1 MKGYGL
7 LFFLFV
13 AFSSL
18 AQQYKLTDGH
28 KIAFSNPDV
37 SGTFD
42 ELTTAGLTFD
52 QTKLS
57 SSKLSFKIEVG
68 SINTGNGLMNKHA
81 KGEEWFNADKY
92 PYIEFTSSKIEKTSE
107 GFKATGKL
115 QMHGVS
121 NEVTIPFSFTEKGNK
136 GTFIAKFSLDR
147 SDFQIGKKNGGVAE
161 TIKITATIPVIK
173 K

>member
-1 MKGYGL
+1 MKGYAILFL
-7 LFFLFV
+7 LFA

-18 AQQYKLTDGH
+18 AQQYKLADGH
-28 KIAFSNPDV
+28 KISFSNPDV

-42 ELTTAGLTFD
+42 ELTAASLVFD
-52 QTKLS
+52 ETKLS

-92 PYIEFTSSKIEKTSE
+92 PLIEFTSSKIEKTSE

-121 NEVTIPFSFTEKGNK
+121 KEVTIPFPFSKKGNK
-136 GTFIAKFSLDR
+136 GTFIAKFNVNR
-147 SDFQIGKKNGGVAE
+147 SDYNIGKKGNEVADN
-161 TIKITATIPVIK
+161 IKITATLPVQK

>member
-1 MKGYGL
+1 MRGYS
-7 LFFLFV
+7 LFFLFFT
-13 AFSSL
+13 AFASL
-18 AQQYKLTDGH
+18 AQQYKLAEGY
-28 KIAFSNPDV
+28 KISFSNPDV

-42 ELTTAGLTFD
+42 ELTASAIVFDEAKLATA
-52 QTKLS
+52 KLN
-57 SSKLSFKIEVG
+57 FKIEVG

-81 KGEEWFNADKY
+81 KGEEWFNGDKY

-121 NEVTIPFSFTEKGNK
+121 KEVTIPFTFSEKGNK
-136 GTFIAKFSLDR
+136 GTFVAKFSVDR
-147 SDFQIGKKNGGVAE
+147 SDYQIGKKNGGVSE
-161 TIKITATIPVIK
+161 TIKISATIPVIK

>member
-1 MKGYGL
+1 MKGYAILFL
-7 LFFLFV
+7 LFA

-18 AQQYKLTDGH
+18 AQQYKLADGH

-42 ELTTAGLTFD
+42 ELTAAFLVFD
-52 QTKLS
+52 ETKLS

-92 PYIEFTSSKIEKTSE
+92 PLIEFTSSKIEKTSE

-115 QMHGVS
+115 QMHGIS
-121 NEVTIPFSFTEKGNK
+121 KEVTIPFTFTKKGNK
-136 GTFIAKFSLDR
+136 GTFIAKFSVDR

>member
-1 MKGYGL
+1 MRGYAILFL
-7 LFFLFV
+7 LFA

-18 AQQYKLTDGH
+18 AQQYKLADGH
-28 KIAFSNPDV
+28 KISFSNPDV

-42 ELTTAGLTFD
+42 ELTAASLVFD
-52 QTKLS
+52 DTKLS

-92 PYIEFTSSKIEKTSE
+92 PFIEFTSSKIEKTSE

-121 NEVTIPFSFTEKGNK
+121 KEVTIPFTFTKKGNK
-136 GTFIAKFSLDR
+136 GTFIAKFSVDR
-147 SDFQIGKKNGGVAE
+147 TDYQIGKKNAGVAE

>member
-1 MKGYGL
+1 MKSN
-7 LFFLFV
+7 FFFIFV
-13 AFSSL
+13 LAAFTSF
-18 AQQYKLTDGH
+18 AQQYKLADGY
-28 KIAFSNPDV
+28 KISFTNPDV

-42 ELTTAGLTFD
+42 ELSAPSIVFD
-52 QTKLS
+52 ETKLS
-57 SSKLSFKIEVG
+57 SSKLNFKIEVG

-81 KGEEWFNADKY
+81 KGEEWFNAEKY
-92 PYIEFTSSKIEKTSE
+92 PYIEFTSSKIEKTAE

-121 NEVTIPFSFTEKGNK
+121 KEISIPFTFSKKGSK
-136 GTFIAKFSLDR
+136 GTFIAKFNVDR

-161 TIKITATIPVIK
+161 TIKITATIPVTK

>member
-1 MKGYGL
+1 MKGYAVLFL
-7 LFFLFV
+7 LFA

-18 AQQYKLTDGH
+18 AQQYKLADGH
-28 KIAFSNPDV
+28 KISFSNPDV

-42 ELTTAGLTFD
+42 ELSATSIVFD
-52 QTKLS
+52 ETKLAS
-57 SSKLSFKIEVG
+57 AKLSFKIEVG

-81 KGEEWFNADKY
+81 RGEEWFNADKY
-92 PYIEFTSSKIEKTSE
+92 PYIEFTSSKIEKTNE

-121 NEVTIPFSFTEKGNK
+121 KEVSIPFTFAKKGNK
-136 GTFIAKFSLDR
+136 GTFIAKFSVDR
-147 SDFQIGKKNGGVAE
+147 SDFQIGKKNAGVAE
-161 TIKITATIPVIK
+161 TIKITASIPVVK

>member
-1 MKGYGL
+1 MRGYSL
-7 LFFLFV
+7 IFLFFA
-13 AFSSL
+13 AFTSL
-18 AQQYKLTDGH
+18 AQQYKLSEGH
-28 KIAFSNPDV
+28 KIAFTNPDV

-42 ELTTAGLTFD
+42 ELSAVTLVFD
-52 QTKLS
+52 ETKLS
-57 SSKLSFKIEVG
+57 SSKLSFKLEVA

-92 PYIEFTSSKIEKTSE
+92 PFIEFTSSKIEKTSE
-107 GFKATGKL
+107 GYKATGKL

-121 NEVTIPFSFTEKGNK
+121 KEVSIPFTFSKKGNK
-136 GTFIAKFSLDR
+136 GTFIAKFSVDR
-147 SDFQIGKKNGGVAE
+147 TDYQIGKKNAGVAE

>member
-1 MKGYGL
+1 MKSN
-7 LFFLFV
+7 FFFIFV
-13 AFSSL
+13 LAAFTSF
-18 AQQYKLTDGH
+18 AQQYKLADGY
-28 KIAFSNPDV
+28 KISFTNPDV

-42 ELTTAGLTFD
+42 ELSAPSIVFD
-52 QTKLS
+52 ETKLS
-57 SSKLSFKIEVG
+57 SSKLNFKIEVG

-81 KGEEWFNADKY
+81 KGEEWFNAEKY
-92 PYIEFTSSKIEKTSE
+92 PYIEFTSSKIEKTAE

-121 NEVTIPFSFTEKGNK
+121 KEVSIPFTFSEKGNK
-136 GTFIAKFSLDR
+136 ATFNAKFNVDR

-161 TIKITATIPVIK
+161 TIKITATIPVTK

>member
-1 MKGYGL
+1 MKNAL
-7 LFFLFV
+7 FLFLLCCS
-13 AFSSL
+13 FSVL
-18 AQQYKLTDGH
+18 AQQYKVAEGY

-42 ELTTAGLTFD
+42 ELGSSTLIFD
-52 QTKLS
+52 ETKLAN
-57 SSKLSFKIEVG
+57 SKLSFKIEVA
-68 SINTGNGLMNKHA
+68 SINTGNGLQNKHA
-81 KGEEWFNADKY
+81 RGEDWFNADKY
-92 PYIEFTSSKIEKTSE
+92 PYIEFNSTKIEKTNE

-121 NEVTIPFSFTEKGNK
+121 NEVSIPFTFTKKGNK
-136 GTFIAKFSLDR
+136 GTFIAKFSVDR
-147 SDFQIGKKNGGVAE
+147 SDYQVGKKNGGVAE